1 LKITGSIQNCLRS
14 KSQLPSSSIFPTL
27 LPPPT
32 SRTKDQED
40 HLMDTRKGGHR
51 YCPNCKKI
59 VETRVL
65 LDGYCQTIFH
75 GTPAKK
81 RQIICGTDAE
91 GSNGCGTKWFTL
103 EILEEKLLLTGK
115 T

>member
-1 LKITGSIQNCLRS
+1 
-14 KSQLPSSSIFPTL
+14 
-27 LPPPT
+27 
-32 SRTKDQED
+32 
-40 HLMDTRKGGHR
+40 MDTRKGGHR

-65 LDGYCQTIFH
+65 LEGYSQTEFH
-75 GTPAKK
+75 GIPAKK

-103 EILEEKLLLTGK
+103 EMQEDQVLGKAEKK
-115 T
+115 R